1 MVELYKYIIIGHPT
15 FLRNLMRDPHPDSYH
30 LIKTLDITH
39 AVDEDFPELDD
50 DVEDRIFQLKGL
62 AYANRGDKFNW
73 TSSLDA
79 ARRFKTRWTSHYK
92 PQLKILKG
100 SGVNDNVVACLL
112 KL

>member
-30 LIKTLDITH
+30 LIKTLDIAH

-79 ARRFKTRWTSHYK
+79 ARRFKTRWASHYK